1 VTRFIHL
8 VSAEDQMIMKP
19 GRAVSVDVRGDRSS
33 GTYGIFGIS
42 GISGVFGTTPA
53 LPAGYGACLD
63 RDKSEAD
70 PPVGQLRTP

>member
-1 VTRFIHL
+1 MCGVTDLR
-8 VSAEDQMIMKP
+8 E
-19 GRAVSVDVRGDRSS
+19 
-33 GTYGIFGIS
+33 TYGIFGIS